1 MTTADLI
8 WKLVEQL
15 ITKQQEE
22 KANNQQGQK
31 D

>member
-8 WKLVEQL
+8 WKLLQELLNKQSEEN
-15 ITKQQEE
+15 TK
-22 KANNQQGQK
+22 GSK